1 MFRSGTEDVGCG
13 KKDGCNANEILR
25 KYGTQWRSQQPQVGG
40 RQRVRLQ
47 LVATERTLLIYVARN
62 CALAIV
68 D

>member
-1 MFRSGTEDVGCG
+1 MSDAG
-13 KKDGCNANEILR
+13 R
-25 KYGTQWRSQQPQVGG
+25 KTVATQMRFCESMAHSSQQPQVGG